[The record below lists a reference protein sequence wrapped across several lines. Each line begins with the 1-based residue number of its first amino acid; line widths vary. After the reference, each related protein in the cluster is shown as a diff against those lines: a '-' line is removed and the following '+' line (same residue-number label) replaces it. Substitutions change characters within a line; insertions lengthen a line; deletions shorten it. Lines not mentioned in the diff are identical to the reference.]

1 MKKFFILIIP
11 IIILLLI
18 LFIYLKGNLFIEN
31 FITFVD
37 QNKDNFIIILAV
49 NIIYCLL
56 SLPVTPLIIVNG
68 FFLGIVGFYNFYIAI
83 IFSSILIF
91 YITRLYSKKLEKNVF
106 FKKKILNNSIIKK
119 FRNVSTKSYIFL
131 ILRYSLPVYPH
142 NLFYGITKIS
152 FFKFCYLVILSEIP
166 LTYALIMIGVSLND
180 LILKDLDLISV
191 FYSMNF
197 LLPFFLIVIVI
208 FLTNFIKKKF

>member
-1 MKKFFILIIP
+1 MKKFFFFIIPLIIF
-11 IIILLLI
+11 LLI
-18 LFIYLKGNLFIEN
+18 LFIYFKGNLFIEN
-31 FITFVD
+31 FINFID

-91 YITRLYSKKLEKNVF
+91 YFTRLYSKRLEKNAF

-119 FRNVSTKSYIFL
+119 FRNVSSKSYIFL
-131 ILRYSLPVYPH
+131 VLRYSLPVYPH

-152 FFKFCYLVILSEIP
+152 FFKFCYLLILSEIP

-180 LILKDLDLISV
+180 LILHDLDLISV

-197 LLPFFLIVIVI
+197 LLPFSLIVLVI
-208 FLTNFIKKKF
+208 IFTNLIRKKF